1 MAVDYLLKING
12 VDGESKISG
21 HEDEIDVLAWSWG
34 MSQSGTMHVGGGGGA
49 GKVDVQ
55 DISLTKYVDKA
66 TPTLI
71 KMCCNGKHFDEVLL
85 TARKAGEEALEYFK
99 IKMTAVLVTSINT
112 GGSGGED
119 RLTENVSLNFAKYE
133 VAYTPQ
139 KEDGSGDAEITVT
152 WNIEKNVEE

>member
-21 HEDEIDVLAWSWG
+21 HENEIDVLAWSWG

-85 TARKAGEEALEYFK
+85 TARKAGEEALEYLK
-99 IKMTAVLVTSINT
+99 IKMSQVLVTSINT

-139 KEDGSGDAEITVT
+139 KEDGSGDAEITVN

>member
-99 IKMTAVLVTSINT
+99 IKMTQVLVTSINT
-112 GGSGGED
+112 GGSGGDD

>member
-99 IKMTAVLVTSINT
+99 IKMTQVLVTSINT